1 MTTDHA
7 HVRQYSMDTLEGIA
21 RDLWHNRKSRMKGSW
36 ECERLAAIKAELKR
50 RRRAVA
56 K

>member
-7 HVRQYSMDTLEGIA
+7 HVRQYSLDTLEGIA
-21 RDLWHNRKSRMKGSW
+21 RDLWRNGKSRKAGSW
-36 ECERLAAIKAELKR
+36 ECERLAAIKAEIKR
-50 RRRAVA
+50 RRKAVA